1 MRGYLFRRIYAGL
14 AILIFT
20 GSLMLAKQQSGLISY
35 TEIVSI
41 EKERV
46 INSAEKYLLE
56 EPVTVTSFKA
66 ERSAGG
72 IHDYYSEGTYW
83 WPDPDNPDGP
93 YVRKDGINNPDNFE
107 AHHKSLIRFSI
118 HSAALTAAFK
128 ITGDE
133 KYARQALKHINAWF
147 VDEKTKMNPHFLY
160 AQAIKG
166 IVTGRGIG
174 LIDAIHL
181 IEVARSIEVLD
192 EMNAVDKENLYK
204 IKKWFGY
211 FLEWMTTHK
220 YGIDERENGNNH
232 ASWWVAQVAM
242 YARLVNDVKQI
253 DSCKKFFQSEILE
266 KQMAADG
273 SFPEEISRTKPYSYS
288 LFNIEAFG
296 TIASILNDIDFWN
309 YKSETGK
316 SIKLGF
322 DFIFPFMEDK
332 SLWTFKKDVLHF
344 DELPV
349 RMQSLLFAG
358 LAFKENKYI
367 ELWKKLNAH
376 YTDEELIRTY
386 PIRQPV
392 LWIDYE

>member
-1 MRGYLFRRIYAGL
+1 MTCKMFHRVYTGL
-14 AILIFT
+14 TLLIFPGALIT
-20 GSLMLAKQQSGLISY
+20 AQPQSVLISY
-35 TEIVSI
+35 KEIVSI

-83 WPDPDNPDGP
+83 WPDPDNHDGP
-93 YVRKDGINNPDNFE
+93 YIRKDGINNPDNFE

-118 HSAALTAAFK
+118 HTAALTAAFK
-128 ITGDE
+128 ITGDI
-133 KYARQALKHINAWF
+133 KYARHALKHINAWF
-147 VDEKTKMNPHFLY
+147 VNEKTKMNPSFLY

-181 IEVARSIEVLD
+181 IEVARSVEVLD
-192 EMNAVDKENLYK
+192 QMNMVDKENLYK
-204 IKKWFGY
+204 IKKWFGN

-232 ASWWVAQVAM
+232 SSWWVAQVAM
-242 YARLVNDVKQI
+242 YARLVNDSNQI
-253 DSCKKFFQSEILE
+253 DFCRKFFKSEILE

-296 TIASILNDIDFWN
+296 TIASILNDTDFWN
-309 YKSETGK
+309 YRTITGK

-332 SLWTFKKDVLHF
+332 SRWTFKKDVLHF

-358 LAFKENKYI
+358 LAFNEKKYI
-367 ELWKKLNAH
+367 DLWKKLNAH

-392 LWIDYE
+392 LWIDHE